1 MDELIARIS
10 KLPLVQR
17 LAAAA
22 GVIALIVLAGYFLG
36 VAPEHEAATNAQRE
50 LDSLDAKLVKKKAIA
65 KDLTRYQVEVERLKQ
80 KLNEALTQLPNQSE
94 IPELLQKLAT
104 LVEQSDCQM
113 AKFSPQGEVRKDFYA
128 RIPVEMEITGNYH
141 SIALFFDRV
150 SKLDRIVNV
159 SAIKLRDPKLEN
171 KKVVLSATFEATTF
185 KFIENKGNRNNKRSA
200 NRRGRRGGRARK

>member
-1 MDELIARIS
+1 MDELIAKIS
-10 KLPLVQR
+10 KIPLVQR
-17 LAAAA
+17 LVAAA
-22 GVIALIVLAGYFLG
+22 GILGLVVVSVYFMG
-36 VAPEHEAATNAQRE
+36 VAPENEKAERSQRE
-50 LDSLDAKLVKKKAIA
+50 IDSLDAKLVKKKAIA

-113 AKFSPQGEVRKDFYA
+113 AKFSPKGEIRQDFYA

-159 SAIKLRDPKLEN
+159 SAIQLEEPKLEN

-185 KFIENKGNRNNKRSA
+185 KFIENQKKP
-200 NRRGRRGGRARK
+200 GRRGKKN

>member
-1 MDELIARIS
+1 M
-10 KLPLVQR
+10 
-17 LAAAA
+17 
-22 GVIALIVLAGYFLG
+22 IALIILAGYFLG

-113 AKFSPQGEVRKDFYA
+113 AKFSPQGEVRKDFTLESQLKWRSRA
-128 RIPVEMEITGNYH
+128 TITR
-141 SIALFFDRV
+141 LPFFDRV

-159 SAIKLRDPKLEN
+159 SAIKLTEPKLKIRKSFSQQLLKLLRSNSSKIKGIETIN
-171 KKVVLSATFEATTF
+171 VVQP
-185 KFIENKGNRNNKRSA
+185 
-200 NRRGRRGGRARK
+200 

>member
-1 MDELIARIS
+1 MTRL
-10 KLPLVQR
+10 QR
-17 LAAAA
+17 QHA
-22 GVIALIVLAGYFLG
+22 GHI
-36 VAPEHEAATNAQRE
+36 
-50 LDSLDAKLVKKKAIA
+50 
-65 KDLTRYQVEVERLKQ
+65 
-80 KLNEALTQLPNQSE
+80 
-94 IPELLQKLAT
+94 AT

-185 KFIENKGNRNNKRSA
+185 KFIENKGNRNNKRRS
-200 NRRGRRGGRARK
+200 NRGGRRGGRARK

>member
-1 MDELIARIS
+1 MDELIAKIS
-10 KLPLVQR
+10 KVPPVQR
-17 LAAAA
+17 LL
-22 GVIALIVLAGYFLG
+22 GCVGILALIVVAAYFMG
-36 VAPEHEAATNAQRE
+36 VSPENQKAQRAQSE
-50 LDSLDAKLVKKKAIA
+50 IDNLDAKLVKKKAIA

-113 AKFSPQGEVRKDFYA
+113 AKFSPKGEIKQDFYA
-128 RIPVEMEITGNYH
+128 RIPVEMKITGNYH

-159 SAIKLRDPKLEN
+159 SAIQLEDPKLEN

-185 KFIENKGNRNNKRSA
+185 KFIENQRNN
-200 NRRGRRGGRARK
+200 RGGRR

>member
-1 MDELIARIS
+1 MDELIAKIS
-10 KLPLVQR
+10 KVPLVQR
-17 LAAAA
+17 LLAAA
-22 GVIALIVLAGYFLG
+22 GVLGLIVVGVYFMG
-36 VAPEHEAATNAQRE
+36 VAPENEQSQRAQSE
-50 LDSLDAKLVKKKAIA
+50 IDSLDAKLVKKKAIA

-113 AKFSPQGEVRKDFYA
+113 AKFSPKGEIKQDFYA

-159 SAIKLRDPKLEN
+159 SAIKLEEPKLEN

-185 KFIENKGNRNNKRSA
+185 KFIENQSKPP
-200 NRRGRRGGRARK
+200 RGRRGK

>member
-1 MDELIARIS
+1 MDELIAKLS
-10 KLPLVQR
+10 KVPLIQR
-17 LAAAA
+17 LLVAV
-22 GVIALIVLAGYFLG
+22 GILGLIVVAVYFMG
-36 VAPEHEAATNAQRE
+36 VAPEYEQAQRAQNE
-50 LDSLDAKLVKKKAIA
+50 IDSLDAKLVKKKAIA

-113 AKFSPQGEVRKDFYA
+113 AKFSPKGEIKQDFYA
-128 RIPVEMEITGNYH
+128 RIPVEMQITGNYH

-159 SAIKLRDPKLEN
+159 SAIKLEEPKLEN
-171 KKVVLSATFEATTF
+171 KKVVLSAKFEATTF
-185 KFIENKGNRNNKRSA
+185 KFIDKPVGNG
-200 NRRGRRGGRARK
+200 RGRRSPKR